1 MFLDQYRTTLQ
12 KTNRIAS
19 FHRGLEPLIYFDRIG
34 FPCCLLRWVAHSFTV
49 DQTALIKLWAMLSRE
64 RGVTSRVKTW
74 EMRIIELTLGKCPK
88 CYVQRVW
95 LCALIGQFCWVLRQH
110 TLLSTVPLSSYER
123 KLLWKLDMSSKSC
136 DYMCEKITSNTVWS
150 LMFWWYSLKPLVV
163 LVKQQVL
170 TPVVRANDEGPPT
183 EASALETL

>member
-74 EMRIIELTLGKCPK
+74 EMRIIELTLRK
-88 CYVQRVW
+88 VSQM
-95 LCALIGQFCWVLRQH
+95 LCAKGLIVCPDRPI
-110 TLLSTVPLSSYER
+110 LLSSKATHFALNSASLFLRAETV
-123 KLLWKLDMSSKSC
+123 
-136 DYMCEKITSNTVWS
+136 
-150 LMFWWYSLKPLVV
+150 
-163 LVKQQVL
+163 VK
-170 TPVVRANDEGPPT
+170 T
-183 EASALETL
+183 